1 MGDQEEEANHVE
13 EVNRVGEV
21 EVEVVGVVSHVDGAN
36 RVGAVDRMAEAGH
49 EVVANHVV
57 EVGASQE
64 VDHVMVEANR
74 EDVGIQVHPLLITI
88 DDVLECVGDHPQL
101 HHDGNQIDHVI
112 LVDLEV
118 KIEGK
123 TSCSCSS
130 PGPELSPGPFKT
142 SLKLTTTFE
151 ASLQHYV

>member
-1 MGDQEEEANHVE
+1 MV

-36 RVGAVDRMAEAGH
+36 RVGAVDHMAEAGH
-49 EVVANHVV
+49 EVEANHVV

-64 VDHVMVEANR
+64 VDHVMIEANR
-74 EDVGIQVHPLLITI
+74 EDDGIQVHRLLITI
-88 DDVLECVGDHPQL
+88 DDGLECVGDHHRL
-101 HHDGNQIDHVI
+101 RHDGNQIDHVI

-123 TSCSCSS
+123 SICSCSS

-142 SLKLTTTFE
+142 SLKLTSTFE